1 MMDTIIFRRKDFQP
15 LQWIFTD
22 MEGRTCSKSLTEI
35 SINEVIKAFLINLNP
50 VKKNEFNNDDLV
62 SMLEKEKSD

>member
-1 MMDTIIFRRKDFQP
+1 
-15 LQWIFTD
+15 